1 MHAETTEHEISFTQT
16 ANTRGFV
23 LLLAHLPV
31 LCGVAM
37 ICHTSVIVT
46 SGLLLLMLLGPGAIL
61 MYDRGSELGGI
72 AIAMAAMGVAGV
84 AIYAPNGMIEAHFE
98 IFVLIAM
105 LTVFGKVAPPLVA
118 GATIALHHV
127 IFWAWL
133 PANIF
138 NYRASFNIVL
148 LHAFFVVLEVIP
160 ACWIASQLG
169 HAVRA
174 QGIVMQHLSGAA
186 QQIESSALQVSSV
199 SQNLAQGASQQA
211 ASIEETSA
219 ATTEINAMSQR
230 NLEHSIAMAEVV
242 SETARSFVETSSSLD
257 AMVAAMK
264 DIHASGEQVSR
275 IVKII
280 EQIAFQTNILALNAA
295 VEAARAGVAGMG
307 FAVVADEVGS
317 LAHRS
322 SQAAKDTAAL
332 IENSLKKS
340 TSGAVLV
347 NRVAEQIRNIT
358 ANSSKMKAMVDEV
371 TLGSQE
377 QSKGIEQVSR
387 SIQKMEHVTQSNAA
401 AVEETAGTLEE
412 LKTQATLIRGIV
424 EELAVLSGVQASR
437 PASYMDRRL
446 QAVPVR

>member
-1 MHAETTEHEISFTQT
+1 
-16 ANTRGFV
+16 
-23 LLLAHLPV
+23 
-31 LCGVAM
+31 
-37 ICHTSVIVT
+37 
-46 SGLLLLMLLGPGAIL
+46 
-61 MYDRGSELGGI
+61 
-72 AIAMAAMGVAGV
+72 MGVAGV
-84 AIYAPNGMIEAHFE
+84 AIYASNGMIEAHFE